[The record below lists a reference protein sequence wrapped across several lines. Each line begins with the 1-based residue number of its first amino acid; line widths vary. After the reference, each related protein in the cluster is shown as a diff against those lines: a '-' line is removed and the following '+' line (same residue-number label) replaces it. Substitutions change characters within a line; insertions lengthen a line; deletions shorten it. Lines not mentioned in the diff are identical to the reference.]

1 VGQATQRNDQ
11 AQSCL
16 KEHTNGKSYSF
27 DVDSFRKD
35 CLYRGL
41 DDIGLTLENEK
52 SITSF
57 EKQRRSK
64 FRKCLKENKGK

>member
-1 VGQATQRNDQ
+1 MSQVVKAG
-11 AQSCL
+11 
-16 KEHTNGKSYSF
+16 NGKSYSF
-27 DVDSFRKD
+27 DVDPFRKD

-41 DDIGLTLENEK
+41 DDIGLTLVHEN

-64 FRKCLKENKGK
+64 FRKCLKESKGK